1 MRRDELS
8 RMKGPDETKGK
19 RGNRTMIKDRQRK
32 DPSPMQTLTPLL
44 PRSAPRV
51 LAVSLLGA
59 FGWACSAGK
68 AAPPPPP
75 ATVAVIDVVKQDVPI
90 RTEWVTTLDGYVNAR
105 IRPQVTG
112 YLVKQDY
119 VEGSYVQKDEVLFE
133 IDPRPFQAALDQAR
147 AQLAQAEAQ
156 LGRATRD
163 VDRDIPLAQARAIPR
178 SQLDTDT
185 QVKLAAAATVE
196 AARAAVKTAQLNLG
210 FTKVR
215 SLTDGIAG
223 IAQGQLGDLVG
234 PSTLLTSVS
243 RVDPIKA
250 YVAISE
256 REYLQFVGGLGGEV
270 AARPFPN
277 GDTPLDLFLAGGAV
291 YPHPGKFVLSD
302 REVDPATGTIR
313 IAAAFPNPGNILRP
327 GQFGRVR
334 ATIAVKQGAL
344 VVPQRAVSELQG
356 SFQVAVVGNDNKVAI
371 RPVKVGARVGTL
383 WVIEDGVAAGDKVV
397 AEGIQ
402 KVRDGLPVTPV
413 PFQAGAPAKG

>member
-1 MRRDELS
+1 
-8 RMKGPDETKGK
+8 
-19 RGNRTMIKDRQRK
+19 
-32 DPSPMQTLTPLL
+32 MQTLTPLL

-51 LAVSLLGA
+51 LAVLLLAA

-243 RVDPIKA
+243 RVNPIKA

-256 REYLQFVGGLGGEV
+256 REYLQLVGGLGGEV

-277 GDTPLDLFLAGGAV
+277 GDTPLDLVLAGGAV

-371 RPVKVGARVGTL
+371 RPVKVGARFGAL

-413 PFQAGAPAKG
+413 PFQAGAPAGAPAKG

>member
-1 MRRDELS
+1 
-8 RMKGPDETKGK
+8 
-19 RGNRTMIKDRQRK
+19 
-32 DPSPMQTLTPLL
+32 MQTLTPLL

-156 LGRATRD
+156 LGRAARD

-277 GDTPLDLFLAGGAV
+277 GDTPLDLVLSGGAV

-313 IAAAFPNPGNILRP
+313 VAAAFPNPGNILRP

-413 PFQAGAPAKG
+413 PFQAGAPAGAPAKG

>member
-1 MRRDELS
+1 
-8 RMKGPDETKGK
+8 
-19 RGNRTMIKDRQRK
+19 MIKDSQRK
-32 DPSPMQTLTPLL
+32 DPSPIQTLTPLL

-51 LAVSLLGA
+51 LAVLLLAA

-119 VEGSYVQKDEVLFE
+119 VEGSYVPKDDLLFE

-185 QVKLAAAATVE
+185 QVKLATAATVE

-256 REYLQFVGGLGGEV
+256 REYLQLVGGLGGEV

-277 GDTPLDLFLAGGAV
+277 GDTPLDLVLAGGAV

-371 RPVKVGARVGTL
+371 RPVKVGARFGAL

-402 KVRDGLPVTPV
+402 KVRAGLPVTPE

>member
-1 MRRDELS
+1 MQKDNVSVRRGS
-8 RMKGPDETKGK
+8 
-19 RGNRTMIKDRQRK
+19 
-32 DPSPMQTLTPLL
+32 
-44 PRSAPRV
+44 V
-51 LAVSLLGA
+51 LATAISLLAILASACGKGA
-59 FGWACSAGK
+59 
-68 AAPPPPP
+68 AATPVPP
-75 ATVAVIDVVKQDVPI
+75 ATVAVVEVVKQDVPL

-105 IRPQVTG
+105 IRAQVSG
-112 YLVKQDY
+112 YLVKQNY
-119 VEGSYVQKDEVLFE
+119 VEGSYVKKDDVIFE

-147 AQLAQAEAQ
+147 AQLAQAVAQ

-163 VDRDIPLAQARAIPR
+163 VERDIPLAEAHAIPR

-185 QVKLAAAATVE
+185 QVKLAAAASVDS
-196 AARAAVKTAQLNLG
+196 ARAAVKTAELNLG
-210 FTKVR
+210 FTRVR

-223 IAQGQLGDLVG
+223 IAQGQIGDLVG

-243 RVDPIKA
+243 RLDPIKA

-256 REYLQFVGGLGGEV
+256 REYLQFVGGVDGEV
-270 AARPFPN
+270 AAHPFPN
-277 GDTPLDLFLAGGAV
+277 GDTPLELVLAGGAV

-334 ATIAVKQGAL
+334 ATIAVKRGAL

-356 SFQVAVVGNDNKVAI
+356 SYQVAVVGNDNKVAI
-371 RPVKVGARVGTL
+371 RAVKVGARVGTL
-383 WVIEDGVAAGDKVV
+383 WVIEDGVAAGDRVV

-402 KVRDGLPVTPV
+402 KVREGLAVNPV
-413 PFQAGAPAKG
+413 PFQPAGPAKG